1 MDKNDKKPACNYNQ
15 KSKMK
20 KDVSHYQNE
29 LPHSGELSSNR
40 RPNEYD
46 LANME
51 RNN

>member
-1 MDKNDKKPACNYNQ
+1 MGKTSKQPTSSYNQ
-15 KSKMK
+15 KSKMQ

-46 LANME
+46 LANMK
-51 RNN
+51 RKG